1 MADKPPVALE
11 ERGEGGDGRRYSPSI
26 ARNREA
32 IRDVLQAHLKLPARV
47 LEIASG
53 TGEHGALFVDELPGL
68 EWTYSDIDG
77 PSLESQRAWRAA
89 SGLSRLRGPLQINA
103 ADTDWGEAEQAGA
116 WDVIFSA
123 NMVHI
128 APVEAASGLIAG
140 AGRLLAPGGLLV
152 LYGPFAR
159 AGVIAPSNL
168 VFDDS
173 LKSRDDRWGVR
184 DLDRDLAPFAEAAAL
199 HLWKAVEMPANNL
212 TVFFQKA

>member
-32 IRDVLQAHLKLPARV
+32 IRDTLRGHLSYPARV

-53 TGEHGALFVDELPGL
+53 TGEHGAYFVAELPGL
-68 EWTYSDIDG
+68 DWTYSDIDG

-89 SGLSRLRGPLQINA
+89 SGSPRLHRPLQINA
-103 ADTDWGEAEQAGA
+103 ADADWGEAEQASA

-128 APVEAASGLIAG
+128 APFEAAIGLIAG
-140 AGRLLAPGGLLV
+140 AGRLLTPGGLLV

-159 AGVIAPSNL
+159 EGVIAPSNL
-168 VFDDS
+168 AFDES
-173 LKSRDDRWGVR
+173 LKSRDHRWGVL
-184 DLDRDLAPFAEAAAL
+184 DLDRDLVPLAEAAGL
-199 HLWKAVEMPANNL
+199 HLLKVVEMPANNL
-212 TVFFQKA
+212 TVFFQKH

>member
-32 IRDVLQAHLKLPARV
+32 IRDVLQAHLKLPARL

-53 TGEHGALFVDELPGL
+53 TGEHGAFFVDELPGL

-89 SGLSRLRGPLQINA
+89 SGSPRLRGPLQINA
-103 ADTDWGEAEQAGA
+103 ADTDWREAELAGV

-128 APVEAASGLIAG
+128 APFAAASGLIAG
-140 AGRLLAPGGLLV
+140 AGRLLAQGGLLV
-152 LYGPFAR
+152 MYGPFAR
-159 AGVIAPSNL
+159 KGVIAPSNL

-173 LKSRDDRWGVR
+173 LKSRDRRWGVR
-184 DLDRDLAPFAEAAAL
+184 DLERDLAPLAEAAAL